1 MKKLLAVLLALVM
14 LVSLAACAGNT
25 DKDNPSSD
33 APANSDNPSMK
44 ANVNKKIAMIMQQ
57 GGLGDQGFNDT
68 AYAGLMTCKE
78 KYDQD
83 VNAVEC
89 TDTTQGETLIRELC
103 EAGYGLIINLEAGIS
118 GNMYTV
124 ARDYPDIYF
133 VVVGRQLRINAVD
146 GFTETPKNVIESYI
160 TLNEH
165 SFLAGVVAAFAATD
179 GNTLV
184 EGVGQHEGCNIGIL
198 FGAESV
204 GFYQYGDGFR
214 QGALFYNPDA
224 KVYIDYTVGFS
235 DTAIAQCIAQNMIIN
250 MGTTQLQAVAAINH
264 ATKGTYL
271 EQIKRYEEAGHIE
284 AVQPLVELLVSLRAK
299 FEEAAAHV
307 EQIEKETCG
316 FKELHARRLVEMAGY
331 LAITHL
337 LALQA
342 GEREEYHLSAEIYGK
357 IAASKSYAA
366 AETAGQ
372 ARTGYLPRLAMDG
385 SFTATVRHFDG
396 VERWTFSLLPQLV
409 QPVYGGGAVRAAA
422 RQAELG
428 YGSALCD
435 EEFSRLD
442 VRYAADYAYWNLSA
456 VELYAASMRQYVA
469 IIRSLKEVVDRRFSE
484 GYIAKGD
491 VLMID
496 ARLSEAEYSLVSAE
510 QSYEVALHNFNIL
523 RGTDAALGVQLAQG
537 IRDSLPMPGR
547 VGAAEALERRPDYA
561 AARLRSE
568 QAEAGIRAVRA
579 PFNPQLSV
587 GVGGMW
593 QPYYPNSTGATYVDG
608 SAFVKLSVPIFHWG
622 ERRRAVGA
630 ARAVQL
636 QQDWNAAL
644 VHDDIVR
651 EEMNGWTALVQSRA
665 QVDAS
670 EESLRIA
677 GENLSIS
684 TYSYGEGLATIL
696 DVLQAQLSWI
706 QLYSN
711 AIRAHYN
718 YAVAVSDYQR
728 ITAQ

>member
-78 KYDQD
+78 KYDLD

-235 DTAIAQCIAQNMIIN
+235 DTANAQSIAQNI
-250 MGTTQLQAVAAINH
+250 LH
-264 ATKGTYL
+264 TKRL
-271 EQIKRYEEAGHIE
+271 
-284 AVQPLVELLVSLRAK
+284 
-299 FEEAAAHV
+299 
-307 EQIEKETCG
+307 QIECRG
-316 FKELHARRLVEMAGY
+316 
-331 LAITHL
+331 
-337 LALQA
+337 
-342 GEREEYHLSAEIYGK
+342 
-357 IAASKSYAA
+357 
-366 AETAGQ
+366 
-372 ARTGYLPRLAMDG
+372 
-385 SFTATVRHFDG
+385 
-396 VERWTFSLLPQLV
+396 
-409 QPVYGGGAVRAAA
+409 
-422 RQAELG
+422 
-428 YGSALCD
+428 
-435 EEFSRLD
+435 
-442 VRYAADYAYWNLSA
+442 
-456 VELYAASMRQYVA
+456 
-469 IIRSLKEVVDRRFSE
+469 
-484 GYIAKGD
+484 
-491 VLMID
+491 
-496 ARLSEAEYSLVSAE
+496 
-510 QSYEVALHNFNIL
+510 NI
-523 RGTDAALGVQLAQG
+523 
-537 IRDSLPMPGR
+537 
-547 VGAAEALERRPDYA
+547 
-561 AARLRSE
+561 
-568 QAEAGIRAVRA
+568 
-579 PFNPQLSV
+579 
-587 GVGGMW
+587 
-593 QPYYPNSTGATYVDG
+593 STGAD
-608 SAFVKLSVPIFHWG
+608 SAQIFLKLP
-622 ERRRAVGA
+622 
-630 ARAVQL
+630 
-636 QQDWNAAL
+636 
-644 VHDDIVR
+644 VR
-651 EEMNGWTALVQSRA
+651 H
-665 QVDAS
+665 
-670 EESLRIA
+670 RIP
-677 GENLSIS
+677 
-684 TYSYGEGLATIL
+684 LATLLNVHHCVIRKAISADSDITSIL
-696 DVLQAQLSWI
+696 HLRTDLISRRQPGIFIATL
-706 QLYSN
+706 
-711 AIRAHYN
+711 
-718 YAVAVSDYQR
+718 AVFNSSQTGV
-728 ITAQ
+728 